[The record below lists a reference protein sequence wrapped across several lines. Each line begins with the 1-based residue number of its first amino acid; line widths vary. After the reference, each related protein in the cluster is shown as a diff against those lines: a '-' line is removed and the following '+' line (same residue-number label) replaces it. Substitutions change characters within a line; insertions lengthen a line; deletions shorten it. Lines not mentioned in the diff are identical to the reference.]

1 MARRRARRATVATS
15 DGVSLFYEAKG
26 QGEPLYV
33 LHGGPGMSHRYF
45 LGYLDGL
52 EAVRKVYYWDLRG
65 HGQSGRA
72 PSESYTI
79 ARLAQDVEDVRRAL
93 GHGPIDLMGHSMGGF
108 VACQWAVRYPQS
120 VRSLIVVAS
129 SPRQHLRRYLGMF
142 RVLGLS
148 RGRAVAAGFGRLLW
162 TLLRRAP
169 EEERLAALD
178 RFYDPICVGDFRY
191 VDEIHQASAAAAT
204 PSFDGWWPFWRS
216 QRGHDVVRDLTR
228 LRLPIL
234 AIVGAKDAIF
244 GPEAE
249 AWSRIPGV
257 RVVVIPEVG
266 HNPFIE
272 AQEEFNRIVAGFLRD
287 REGAAK

>member
-1 MARRRARRATVATS
+1 VTRRRARRATVATG

-26 QGEPLYV
+26 RGEPLYV

-52 EAVRKVYYWDLRG
+52 EAVRKVHYWDLRG
-65 HGQSGRA
+65 HGQSDKA
-72 PSESYTI
+72 PPKSYTLS
-79 ARLAQDVEDVRRAL
+79 RLAQDVEDVRRAL
-93 GHGPIDLMGHSMGGF
+93 GHGPIDVLGHSMGGF

-129 SPRQHLRRYLGMF
+129 SPRLYLRGYLRMF
-142 RVLGLS
+142 RVLGLN
-148 RGRAVAAGFGRLLW
+148 RGRAVAAGFGQLLW
-162 TLLRRAP
+162 KLLRRAP

-178 RFYDPICVGDFRY
+178 RFYDPIYIGDFRY
-191 VDEIHQASAAAAT
+191 VDELHSASAAAAT
-204 PSFDGWWPFWRS
+204 PNFDGYWPLWMS
-216 QRGHDVVRDLTR
+216 QRRHDVVRDLTR

-234 AIVGAKDAIF
+234 AVVGAKDAFF

-249 AWSRIPGV
+249 VWSRIPGA
-257 RVVVIPEVG
+257 RVVVMPEVG

-272 AQEEFNRIVAGFLRD
+272 AQEEFNRIVVGFLR
-287 REGAAK
+287 EGERATQ